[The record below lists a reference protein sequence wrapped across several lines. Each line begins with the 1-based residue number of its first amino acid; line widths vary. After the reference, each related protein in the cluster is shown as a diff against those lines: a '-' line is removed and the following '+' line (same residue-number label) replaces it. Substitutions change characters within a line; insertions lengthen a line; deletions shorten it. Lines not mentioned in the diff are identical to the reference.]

1 MKTKK
6 KILVVGGTGF
16 IGYHLS
22 KYCLKK
28 GWKVTSFSKN
38 KPKDIRKL
46 KAVNYIEGDLFYKK
60 DLKKIKG
67 IFDYVVNLGGYVD
80 HFNKRKTY
88 NSHYIGCKN
97 LTIHFRNKK
106 IKSFIQMGSSGEY
119 GISNSPQKETMSC
132 NPQAMYSKSKFLATK
147 HLVNEHQKHNFPM
160 TVLRLY
166 QAYGEKQDINRLIS
180 IVINSCINDKN
191 FDCSDGKQYRD
202 FLHVSDVVSAI
213 IKSLEN
219 KKTKGQIFNLGSG
232 VPINVKFII
241 NNIKK
246 KIGKGKPKFGKLKLR
261 KEESLKIYPDI
272 SKIKKTINWSPKVS
286 FNQGIKRTIKFY
298 MKEKEKEKNSFPLTA
313 VIPVRKNSQ
322 RVKNKNLK
330 KFYKKSLLQYKI
342 EQLKRMK
349 LIDNIIVNTDS
360 EKAIKIAKKLQVSF
374 FKREKFYAS
383 SLCKNSDFWK
393 YIAET
398 TNSKNILFINCTSPL
413 VKESTII
420 KIIKLFKKDNFKY
433 DSINTATNQKQFM
446 YKNNKALNFN
456 PSKAPNSQKLPNIL
470 KLNFGINILSRDN
483 MIKNKSII
491 GKNPYLYTLDEIE
504 GIDIDTNLDFEF
516 AEFAFKKNIKKY
528 KKI

>member
-1 MKTKK
+1 MKIKK

-22 KYCLKK
+22 KHCLKK

-38 KPKDIRKL
+38 QPKEIRKL
-46 KAVNYIEGDLFYKK
+46 KLVNYIEGDLFFKK

-67 IFDYVVNLGGYVD
+67 NFDYVVNLGGYVD
-80 HFNKRKTY
+80 HLNKIRTH

-97 LTIHFRNKK
+97 LSIYFRKKK
-106 IKSFIQMGSSGEY
+106 IKAFVQMGSSGEY
-119 GISNSPQKETMSC
+119 GISNSPQKEIMTC
-132 NPQAMYSKSKFLATK
+132 NPQAIYSKSKFLATK
-147 HLVNEHQKHNFPM
+147 HLVDEYKKYDFPM

-166 QAYGEKQDINRLIS
+166 QAYGEKQDTNRLIP
-180 IVINSCINDKN
+180 IVINSCIDGKN

-213 IKSLEN
+213 IKSLES

-241 NNIKK
+241 NFIKK
-246 KIGKGKPKFGKLKLR
+246 KIGKGQPKFGKLKLR

-272 SKIKKTINWSPKVS
+272 SKIKKTINWTPKVN

-298 MKEKEKEKNSFPLTA
+298 VKEKEKKSFPLTA

-330 KFYKKSLLQYKI
+330 KFYKKSLLHYKI
-342 EQLKRMK
+342 EQLKRIK

-360 EKAIKIAKKLQVSF
+360 ERAIKMAKKLKVNF
-374 FKREKFYAS
+374 FKRDKFYAS
-383 SLCKNSDFWK
+383 SFCKNSDFWK

-398 TNSKNILFINCTSPL
+398 TYSKNILFINCTSPL
-413 VKESTII
+413 VKDRTII
-420 KIIKLFKKDNFKY
+420 KIIKLFNKNNFRY
-433 DSINTATNQKQFM
+433 DSINSATNEKQFL

-456 PSKAPNSQKLPNIL
+456 PSKAPNSQNLPNIL
-470 KLNFGINILSRDN
+470 KLNFGINILSREN

-491 GKNPYLYTLDEIE
+491 GKKPYLYQLDDIE
-504 GIDIDTNLDFEF
+504 GIDIDTSLEFEF
-516 AEFAFKKNIKKY
+516 AELAFKKNIKNI
-528 KKI
+528 KIR